1 MSRHA
6 EPTTFHVATDREPA
20 STVIAGFSQFG
31 LAGLTAVD
39 YLVDHLELEQTGHL
53 RAEGLPT
60 ITPFENGR
68 PRYPTRLFSREGLD
82 VTLLVGEL
90 FVPNSLAEPFSRA
103 VLDWT
108 ERANVDEIAVLS
120 GAPFPHGPAEHRA
133 FYVASDDYRAA
144 HFPDDDPDAGPAAGD
159 PAESGFGG
167 TAGTVEASGATD
179 AAGTVDA
186 PDASEPAESGKTA
199 GSEEPTDADTVQPMA
214 NGFLDGTN
222 AALMAR
228 SMESDLRGCVYVTP
242 VHPQVPD
249 VDAALRLVE
258 AVEAVYGLDVDTGPL
273 EAFADQVGEHYRSLA
288 ERLEE
293 HAEEEQ
299 PSDRMYM

>member
-20 STVIAGFSQFG
+20 STVIAGFSQYG
-31 LAGLTAVD
+31 LAGMTAVD
-39 YLVDHLELEQTGHL
+39 FLVDHLDLEETGHL

-68 PRYPTRLFSREGLD
+68 PRHPTRLFSREDLD

-133 FYVASDDYRAA
+133 FYIASDDYRAA
-144 HFPDDDPDAGPAAGD
+144 HFPDDDPAGGDDPAAGAGPAGGDD
-159 PAESGFGG
+159 PAEV
-167 TAGTVEASGATD
+167 A
-179 AAGTVDA
+179 A
-186 PDASEPAESGKTA
+186 PDMPEA
-199 GSEEPTDADTVQPMA
+199 ADTGLVRPMM

-228 SMESDLRGCVYVTP
+228 SMESDLRCCVYVTP
-242 VHPQVPD
+242 VHPQIPD
-249 VDAALRLVE
+249 VDAAIRLVE
-258 AVEAVYGLDVDTGPL
+258 AVEGVYGLGVDTGPL
-273 EAFADQVGEHYRSLA
+273 EAFASQVGEYYQSLA

-293 HAEEEQ
+293 HADEEQ

>member
-20 STVIAGFSQFG
+20 STVIAGFSQYG
-31 LAGLTAVD
+31 LAGMTAVD
-39 YLVDHLELEQTGHL
+39 FLVDHLELEETGHL

-68 PRYPTRLFSREGLD
+68 PRHPTRLFSREDLD

-133 FYVASDDYRAA
+133 FYIASDDYRAA
-144 HFPDDDPDAGPAAGD
+144 HFPDDDPAAGEDPAADADPVAGDD
-159 PAESGFGG
+159 PAEV
-167 TAGTVEASGATD
+167 A
-179 AAGTVDA
+179 A
-186 PDASEPAESGKTA
+186 PDTPDT
-199 GSEEPTDADTVQPMA
+199 ADTGLVRPMM

-242 VHPQVPD
+242 VHPQIPD
-249 VDAALRLVE
+249 VDAAIRLVE
-258 AVEAVYGLDVDTGPL
+258 AVEEVYGLGVDTGPL
-273 EAFADQVGEHYRSLA
+273 EAFASQVGEYYQSLA

-293 HAEEEQ
+293 HADEEQ

>member
-1 MSRHA
+1 MSRQT

-20 STVIAGFSQFG
+20 STVLAGFSQFG

-39 YLVDHLELEQTGHL
+39 FLVDHLELEETGHL
-53 RAEGLPT
+53 SAEGLPT

-68 PRYPTRLFSREGLD
+68 PRHPTRLFSREDLD

-108 ERANVDEIAVLS
+108 ERASVDEIAVLS
-120 GAPFPHGPAEHRA
+120 GAPFPHGPADHRA
-133 FYVASDDYRAA
+133 FYIASDDYRAA
-144 HFPDDDPDAGPAAGD
+144 HFPDDAPPAGDDPAVDDDPTASDGPAAGD
-159 PAESGFGG
+159 DS
-167 TAGTVEASGATD
+167 AGV
-179 AAGTVDA
+179 AAA
-186 PDASEPAESGKTA
+186 DASDTGEPG
-199 GSEEPTDADTVQPMA
+199 TVQPMA

-249 VDAALRLVE
+249 VEAAVRLVD
-258 AVEAVYGLDVDTGPL
+258 AVEGVYGLGVDTGPL
-273 EAFADQVGEHYRSLA
+273 EAFASEVGEYYQSLA

>member
-1 MSRHA
+1 MSGHT
-6 EPTTFHVATDREPA
+6 EMTTFHVATDRAPA

-39 YLVDHLELEQTGHL
+39 FLVDHLELEQTGHL

-68 PRYPTRLFSREGLD
+68 PRHPTRLFSRDDLN

-108 ERANVDEIAVLS
+108 ERASVDEMAVLS
-120 GAPFPHGPAEHRA
+120 GAPFPHGPTEHRA
-133 FYVASDDYRAA
+133 FYIASDDYRAA
-144 HFPDDDPDAGPAAGD
+144 HFPDDDPAVRDDPDAGDDPAEAAAGD
-159 PAESGFGG
+159 TTDSADVGG
-167 TAGTVEASGATD
+167 IR
-179 AAGTVDA
+179 
-186 PDASEPAESGKTA
+186 
-199 GSEEPTDADTVQPMA
+199 PMA

-242 VHPQVPD
+242 VHPQIPD
-249 VDAALRLVE
+249 VDAAIRLVE
-258 AVEAVYGLDVDTGPL
+258 AVDKVYGLGVDTGPL
-273 EAFADQVGEHYRSLA
+273 EAFADQIGEYYRTLA

-293 HAEEEQ
+293 QADEEQ